1 MRIKRVLPFVIAVSV
16 LIPFFASADDEGHTH
31 GVTSTEVYPPQ
42 PVPPDKVVRIVRLNI
57 EPHGMV
63 ERHCHSGEEIG
74 IVAEGTLMLRVGD
87 GDYVAKHQGQ
97 SFNVVAKTPMTVK
110 NDSDG
115 SALLYSVLVVD
126 NDQQWLKHGPENCLG
141 K

>member
-1 MRIKRVLPFVIAVSV
+1 MSLFAIAVSL
-16 LIPFFASADDEGHTH
+16 LIPSFASADDEAHTH
-31 GVTSTEVYPPQ
+31 GVTSTEVYRPQ
-42 PVPPDKVVRIVRLNI
+42 LVPPNKVVRIASLNF

-63 ERHCHSGEEIG
+63 ERHCHSGDEFG

-87 GDYVAKHQGQ
+87 GEYVAKRQGE
-97 SFNVVAKTPMTVK
+97 SFNVIARTPMTVR

-126 NDQQWLKHGPENCLG
+126 NDQKWLKHGPENCLE